1 MVNYELLIAISEVI
15 LVIVLGIVAYIT
27 FDENNNKDKG
37 GKQK

>member
-1 MVNYELLIAISEVI
+1 MINYELLTAIGEVI

-27 FDENNNKDKG
+27 YDENKNNKG